1 MTEVATIAYLV
12 FGLKFVYIVLTTLL
26 DIVLMNRK
34 NTAQQLIYIYIYI
47 YIYLYL
53 HIYKYIY
60 MYINIYTYI

>member
-47 YIYLYL
+47 YIY
-53 HIYKYIY
+53 IFIF
-60 MYINIYTYI
+60 IFTYI